1 MRKAFQRV
9 GALLVLFSA
18 SFSSAAFAEITNI
31 TNAELAAME
40 PGSVTI
46 IDLRRPDEWSKSGTI
61 AGSHL
66 VTFFDKRGRY
76 DVQKW
81 LAQVDE
87 IVDRGDPIA
96 LICERG
102 VRSSSVADLL
112 DKKLGFSQIINVTE
126 GMTDWVKDGRPV
138 EPWSA
143 P

>member
-1 MRKAFQRV
+1 MNTVGKLSGAAFI
-9 GALLVLFSA
+9 LFS
-18 SFSSAAFAEITNI
+18 SFFSSGAYAEVINI

-40 PGSVTI
+40 PGEVTI
-46 IDLRRPDEWSKSGTI
+46 IDLRRPDEWTKSGTI
-61 AGSHL
+61 KGSHTI
-66 VTFFDKRGRY
+66 TFFDKRGRY
-76 DVQKW
+76 DVNKW
-81 LAQVDE
+81 LEQVDA
-87 IVDRGDPIA
+87 IVDRGEPIA

-112 DKKLGFSQIINVTE
+112 DKRLGFAKVINVTE

>member
-1 MRKAFQRV
+1 MRKAVQRV
-9 GALLVLFSA
+9 GALLVLLSA

-143 P
+143 Q